1 MTEFMRTKSNN
12 PKMTQKEICNQMGL
26 SDRTIFRFR
35 KEIDMVSP
43 YKSSIPRQKN
53 DKIRQN
59 PPKSAKIRQNPP
71 KSAT

>member
-1 MTEFMRTKSNN
+1 
-12 PKMTQKEICNQMGL
+12 MGL
-26 SDRTIFRFR
+26 SDRTISRFR

-59 PPKSAKIRQNPP
+59 PPKSAK
-71 KSAT
+71 